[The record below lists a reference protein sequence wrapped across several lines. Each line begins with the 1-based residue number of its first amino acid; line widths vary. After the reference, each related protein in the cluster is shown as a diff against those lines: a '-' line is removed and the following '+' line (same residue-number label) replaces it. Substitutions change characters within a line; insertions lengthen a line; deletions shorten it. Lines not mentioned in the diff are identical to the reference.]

1 MKVGNFLHQVAL
13 PDFLDICVH
22 FVLIKRIVPVSYT
35 HLETTKKTTTPKSS
49 SSSSSSSGSSSKGSS
64 ASSSSGGGS
73 SDADLDG
80 SKGMKMQLT
89 AYCSYCNSGSKTSSG
104 TYPAAGRTVACN
116 SLPLG
121 TRIYIEGYGE
131 YIVEDRGGMCGN
143 VIDIYMGEQENDD
156 VCNSFGRKKNVTVY
170 VIG

>member
-1 MKVGNFLHQVAL
+1 MAIGTYVEPENPRRPRRKRRPQKLV
-13 PDFLDICVH
+13 I
-22 FVLIKRIVPVSYT
+22 LILVIRQLVEGAAVRRPR
-35 HLETTKKTTTPKSS
+35 P
-49 SSSSSSSGSSSKGSS
+49 
-64 ASSSSGGGS
+64 AAGS

-131 YIVEDRGGMCGN
+131 YIVEDRGGMGGN

-156 VCNSFGRKKNVTVY
+156 VCNSFGRKKKNVTVY